1 MVNNTVV
8 MTKANIIIN
17 AQHNS
22 LTIKSLYLSSSS
34 DSLDADDDIDDCR
47 SRGAG

>member
-17 AQHNS
+17 ALHNS
-22 LTIKSLYLSSSS
+22 FTINSLYLSSSC
-34 DSLDADDDIDDCR
+34 DSLDTNDIDGCR
-47 SRGAG
+47 SEGGG